1 VIDYRATVTRVNK
14 EFDSVNNY
22 VEKYEIRYP
31 VEITSVN
38 VAKSI
43 TIKEEAPVVVGIFNR
58 SNRAIGISSEYSRLL
73 RVRLDH

>member
-1 VIDYRATVTRVNK
+1 
-14 EFDSVNNY
+14 
-22 VEKYEIRYP
+22 
-31 VEITSVN
+31 

-73 RVRLDH
+73 RVRLDHKDGASAISFKHNNV